1 MGMAKTITYKI
12 NDVAH
17 RRLINLSKTKK
28 LPLGELT
35 AYLVNKERKAAAQEK
50 EKK

>member
-1 MGMAKTITYKI
+1 MAKTISYKI

-17 RRLINLSKTKK
+17 RRLIKMSKDKN

-35 AYLVNKERKAAAQEK
+35 AYLVNKERKRQQMEMEK
-50 EKK
+50 RK